1 MTNENKTYSL
11 NFSILILF
19 FSKIMSTLIFHTA
32 VPFLQTKFINFFE
45 YSRSYSST
53 KNRVM
58 NKKLYFSTKFIS
70 LQVITFRWTKN
81 RFSLFL
87 ILYYFNYIL
96 PKDTHEMNI
105 SVFKTVFLDGLL
117 FLAYLCIFPT

>member
-53 KNRVM
+53 KNREM

-70 LQVITFRWTKN
+70 LQVISFRWTKN
-81 RFSLFL
+81 RVSLFL
-87 ILYYFNYIL
+87 ILYCFNYIL
-96 PKDTHEMNI
+96 PKDAH
-105 SVFKTVFLDGLL
+105 
-117 FLAYLCIFPT
+117 